1 MTDAGKTKPF
11 PVYKTVSVADL
22 DCEVWKPIPIAE
34 GYEASSLGRIRSV
47 TRTISDGR
55 TFTGRIL
62 KPWIAGEGY
71 LYVDLGKSLK
81 MGVNRAVAMAFHG
94 MPEDGM
100 EAAHLDGIKANNRQD
115 NLVWATHAENEQ
127 HKRLHGTY
135 ARPINFGKPG
145 QKKRGP
151 APSVHPLAQEIAK
164 RRSDGASLRDLA
176 AAFGMSKSGMAC
188 VLKGRMGDAA

>member
-1 MTDAGKTKPF
+1 MTDAGKTGLF

-22 DCEVWKPIPIAE
+22 DGEVWKPIPIAD

-47 TRTISDGR
+47 TRTIADGR
-55 TFTGRIL
+55 VFSGRIL

-71 LYVDLGKSLK
+71 FYVALGKSLK

-100 EAAHLDGIKANNRQD
+100 EAAHLDGLKANNRKD
-115 NLVWATHAENEQ
+115 NLVWATHSENEQ

-135 ARPINFGKPG
+135 ARPTNFGKPG

-151 APSVHPLAQEIAK
+151 ASSVHPLAHEISRHRAE
-164 RRSDGASLRDLA
+164 GASLRELA
-176 AAFGMSKSGMAC
+176 AAFGMSKSGMVG
-188 VLKGRMGDAA
+188 VLKWRMGNAA